1 MERRDRTHRND
12 VFRIGR
18 TSNVEGQADV
28 SDKVRRL
35 EHGREMGY
43 RHALVRRDGAKELV
57 GGNVVDVD
65 EPRGSAHKKKRA
77 GEGDGDSCY
86 RLVDSYETFSTI
98 AVLIGDTDEIADAC
112 ASNGFD
118 RLASVFFG
126 SLAEKADLVYGTIQ

>member
-1 MERRDRTHRND
+1 MERHDRTHRND

-86 RLVDSYETFSTI
+86 RL
-98 AVLIGDTDEIADAC
+98 AVFRTRQLVMRIRDGERRT
-112 ASNGFD
+112 
-118 RLASVFFG
+118 RL
-126 SLAEKADLVYGTIQ
+126 L